1 VGRPV
6 LRGDS
11 LAVQPIGVD
20 RPRVSSR
27 IMKFGHFQAIVL
39 AGLAFGGLA
48 SAEAQS
54 VVFKHPLDDSPLEV
68 KLLPGE
74 KESDAVKEFHATGR
88 VRYHTDAMALSEGK
102 ELYERHCQSC
112 HLPDGSGRLG
122 PSLITDDWKYKRVAT
137 DVGMFEVIYAGAAGA
152 MQSFFRR
159 GLTQDE
165 TLKIIAYTRALKK

>member
-1 VGRPV
+1 
-6 LRGDS
+6 
-11 LAVQPIGVD
+11 
-20 RPRVSSR
+20 
-27 IMKFGHFQAIVL
+27 M
-39 AGLAFGGLA
+39 
-48 SAEAQS
+48 
-54 VVFKHPLDDSPLEV
+54 
-68 KLLPGE
+68 LPDE
-74 KESDAVKEFHATGR
+74 KETEAVKEFHATGQI
-88 VRYHTDAMALSEGK
+88 RYRTDAAAVAEGK

-165 TLKIIAYTRALKK
+165 TLKIIAYTRTLKK

>member
-1 VGRPV
+1 MNCGRSV
-6 LRGDS
+6 
-11 LAVQPIGVD
+11 
-20 RPRVSSR
+20 
-27 IMKFGHFQAIVL
+27 AIVL
-39 AGLAFGGLA
+39 VGFVLGGVA
-48 SAEAQS
+48 SARAQS
-54 VVFKHPLDDSPLEV
+54 VTFKHPLDDSPLEV

-74 KESDAVKEFHATGR
+74 KETDTVKEFHATGQI
-88 VRYHTDAMALSEGK
+88 RYYGDATALGDGK

>member
-1 VGRPV
+1 
-6 LRGDS
+6 
-11 LAVQPIGVD
+11 
-20 RPRVSSR
+20 
-27 IMKFGHFQAIVL
+27 MKFGHSVAIALVGIVL
-39 AGLAFGGLA
+39 GGVA
-48 SAEAQS
+48 SASAQS
-54 VVFKHPLDDSPLEV
+54 IAFKHPLDDSPLEI

-74 KESDAVKEFHATGR
+74 KETDAVKEFHATGR
-88 VRYHTDAMALSEGK
+88 VRYRADPVALAEGK
-102 ELYERHCQSC
+102 ELFERHCQSC

-122 PSLITDDWKYKRVAT
+122 PSLVTDDWKYKRVAT

>member
-1 VGRPV
+1 
-6 LRGDS
+6 
-11 LAVQPIGVD
+11 
-20 RPRVSSR
+20 
-27 IMKFGHFQAIVL
+27 MKFGRSVAIALVGIVL
-39 AGLAFGGLA
+39 GGVGSA
-48 SAEAQS
+48 SAQS
-54 VVFKHPLDDSPLEV
+54 IAFKHPLDDSPLEI

-74 KESDAVKEFHATGR
+74 KETDAVKEFHATGQ
-88 VRYHTDAMALSEGK
+88 VRYHADSVALAEGK
-102 ELYERHCQSC
+102 ELFERHCQSC

-122 PSLITDDWKYKRVAT
+122 PSLVTDDWKYKRVAT